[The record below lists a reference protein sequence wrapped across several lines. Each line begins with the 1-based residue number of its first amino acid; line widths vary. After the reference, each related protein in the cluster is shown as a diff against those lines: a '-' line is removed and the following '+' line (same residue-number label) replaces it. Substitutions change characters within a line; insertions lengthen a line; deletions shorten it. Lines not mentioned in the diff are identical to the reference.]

1 MLPGNLA
8 DATVRLWSLNIPM
21 RCGNTRS
28 STVGPAAPNSG
39 GSSWLRALSAL
50 RQASCPPQS
59 MIGSSRSGSFTAW
72 ARFCRRWQ
80 CAFGGCTTWEEAP
93 GGFLWRRAHANR
105 ASTCGDWSLSV
116 CRRASRRT
124 SGRPRHRHCRSH
136 KRRRRICGLYCGS
149 ARGILSDGSR
159 PDRRRRYRNDRRRR
173 IRDYPDRLS
182 GESRRNGIQQVR
194 SAADVMAR
202 QGLASREPEAPPGN
216 PRWLKDG

>member
-50 RQASCPPQS
+50 RQAFCPPQS
-59 MIGSSRSGSFTAW
+59 MIGSSRSGSFTSW

-93 GGFLWRRAHANR
+93 GGFLWAPRLRLIALPLVVIGVYLFAV
-105 ASTCGDWSLSV
+105 GLV
-116 CRRASRRT
+116 GRT
-124 SGRPRHRHCRSH
+124 FGGLVIGIVEAISG
-136 KRRRRICGLYCGS
+136 GGGS
-149 ARGILSDGSR
+149 ADSTVEALEGFFL
-159 PDRRRRYRNDRRRR
+159 
-173 IRDYPDRLS
+173 
-182 GESRRNGIQQVR
+182 
-194 SAADVMAR
+194 M
-202 QGLASREPEAPPGN
+202 GLALTGVGAIGMIAGAVFAIILIVYLASPGEMGYN
-216 PRWLKDG
+216 KYGQQPMLWQGKG